1 MIKINF
7 MNTKFYSYIF
17 IAVLSFTFF
26 TCEKDDPLPPQSQ
39 AMFTASAMEVAV
51 GEEIQFS
58 NNSENAT
65 SYTWSF
71 GDGTTSNQVSPRK
84 TYETSNVFLVSLVS
98 TGSGGSTIS
107 NMEIT
112 VTPAASFL
120 VENEDDL
127 IATIAVQF
135 TNTSLSA
142 ESYSWSFGDADNS
155 ISTEE
160 NPMFA
165 FPSAGT
171 FTVSLTAS
179 SAYGSQMVTKEVVIG
194 EAPEDPAELYYMA
207 IGDEYLRTLI
217 LDGNGTVNDVYNAV
231 GKGGVG
237 MAYDDVNEKL
247 YFSDFDTYPFGNI
260 WRMNLD
266 GTGIEAIAS
275 NIGDPYGIA
284 LDVAGNKIYWVDDD
298 GNVSKAN
305 LDGSNPEIGF
315 FALSGVSWRAIS
327 LDVEN
332 NKMYVYD
339 VNIEEVYEVNLDGSN
354 PNIIITGNYGYALLV
369 DTVNDKI
376 YFDDQNDDLLK
387 VANLDGSNIQTVD
400 TGGSRIYG
408 MQIDH
413 EEGKLYW
420 SGRDSGELYSA
431 NLDGTDRV
439 VLRTGISSPRG
450 IALIK

>member
-65 SYTWSF
+65 AYAWSF

-142 ESYSWSFGDADNS
+142 ESYSWSF
-155 ISTEE
+155 
-160 NPMFA
+160 
-165 FPSAGT
+165 
-171 FTVSLTAS
+171 
-179 SAYGSQMVTKEVVIG
+179 
-194 EAPEDPAELYYMA
+194 
-207 IGDEYLRTLI
+207 
-217 LDGNGTVNDVYNAV
+217 
-231 GKGGVG
+231 
-237 MAYDDVNEKL
+237 
-247 YFSDFDTYPFGNI
+247 
-260 WRMNLD
+260 
-266 GTGIEAIAS
+266 
-275 NIGDPYGIA
+275 
-284 LDVAGNKIYWVDDD
+284 
-298 GNVSKAN
+298 
-305 LDGSNPEIGF
+305 
-315 FALSGVSWRAIS
+315 
-327 LDVEN
+327 
-332 NKMYVYD
+332 
-339 VNIEEVYEVNLDGSN
+339 
-354 PNIIITGNYGYALLV
+354 
-369 DTVNDKI
+369 
-376 YFDDQNDDLLK
+376 
-387 VANLDGSNIQTVD
+387 
-400 TGGSRIYG
+400 
-408 MQIDH
+408 
-413 EEGKLYW
+413 
-420 SGRDSGELYSA
+420 
-431 NLDGTDRV
+431 
-439 VLRTGISSPRG
+439 
-450 IALIK
+450 